1 MKGIA
6 KAETTR
12 HDVIEP
18 NSLAAASTPAAKQ
31 RIRDNTDAA
40 IASGIFGV
48 PTILIDGELFWGND
62 DWPYLKRYVAEEA
75 HAGRLVSSLDQV
87 CHAKWRPG
95 LPIAI
100 ARLFRMRS

>member
-6 KAETTR
+6 MAKTTR

-31 RIRDNTDAA
+31 RIHDNTDAA

-62 DWPYLKRYVAEEA
+62 DWPYLERDVAEEDVYDRNVLTA
-75 HAGRLVSSLDQV
+75 WDAVEVSATCV
-87 CHAKWRPG
+87 R
-95 LPIAI
+95 
-100 ARLFRMRS
+100 R